1 MAAQA
6 TRRSGRIGLREV
18 RKLGPGEVV
27 WDAGSGAVTGFG
39 ARRQRSEAVS
49 FIVVYRTREGRQ
61 RWHTIGRYGSPWTP
75 DEARVEAKRLL
86 GIVADGGGPA
96 RARPAKPETL

>member
-18 RKLGPGEVV
+18 RGLGPGEVV

-49 FIVVYRTREGRQ
+49 FIVVYRTRPR
-61 RWHTIGRYGSPWTP
+61 
-75 DEARVEAKRLL
+75 
-86 GIVADGGGPA
+86 
-96 RARPAKPETL
+96 RPAAVAHHRPLRQPLDAG

>member
-18 RKLGPGEVV
+18 RGLGPGEVV

-39 ARRQRSEAVS
+39 ARRQRCDTAS
-49 FIVVYRTREGRQ
+49 G
-61 RWHTIGRYGSPWTP
+61 
-75 DEARVEAKRLL
+75 
-86 GIVADGGGPA
+86 
-96 RARPAKPETL
+96 